1 MVGLLRYAYPAPYSI
16 QKRGFL
22 MAQDTLYIE
31 SIRKSWQRIQ
41 RVRGLSLRRFTP
53 ILSILSLLVLWQFA
67 ASAEV
72 YPAFLLPPPLTV
84 LETFRDVL
92 ADGSLWQ
99 HTQVTLYEMVV
110 GLGFGVSVGVFLGYL
125 IARNPLLE
133 QILAPVI
140 VAFQSTPIVAYAPL
154 LIIWFGSGPT
164 SKIVTSAVIVFFP
177 TLMNTI
183 VGIRSVP
190 VDLRDLMKSL
200 HATRWQ
206 AFIKLEIP
214 AAMPVLLI
222 GLKTSVT
229 LAVIGAVVGEF
240 VSAGEGLGF
249 LVTLARNQYNTPLVF
264 VAVLTMTAL
273 SLSLYGLV
281 SLIEWRVLRW
291 QRSQ

>member
-1 MVGLLRYAYPAPYSI
+1 M
-16 QKRGFL
+16 QKRGFS
-22 MAQDTLYIE
+22 MAQNTLYIE
-31 SIRKSWQRIQ
+31 DMKKKSQQMRRIQ
-41 RVRGLSLRRFTP
+41 GVSWRRFTP
-53 ILSILSLLVLWQFA
+53 FFSILSLLILWQLLA
-67 ASAEV
+67 AAEV
-72 YPAFLLPPPLTV
+72 YPAFLLPPPLAV
-84 LETFRDVL
+84 LETFREVL
-92 ADGSLWQ
+92 ADGSLWH
-99 HTQVTLYEMVV
+99 HTQVTLYEMLV
-110 GLGFGVSVGVFLGYL
+110 GLAFGVSSGVLLGYL
-125 IARNPLLE
+125 IARHPLLE

-154 LIIWFGSGPT
+154 LIIWFGSGPA

-200 HATRWQ
+200 RASWWQ

-214 AAMPVLLI
+214 AAMPVLLT

>member
-1 MVGLLRYAYPAPYSI
+1 
-16 QKRGFL
+16 